1 MEDFYDNIPFSLR
14 TERICRMR
22 DIIIQI
28 EYDYELYE
36 AIKTKIENGII
47 NYSDLE
53 EEQRVKTW
61 LKKDFTLYGRL
72 QSMSI
77 EGITCG
83 KLFSKYK
90 KAVVPSTF

>member
-28 EYDYELYE
+28 EYEYELYE
-36 AIKTKIENGII
+36 EIKSKIESGRI
-47 NYSDLE
+47 NDSDLE
-53 EEQRVKTW
+53 ENQKIKAW
-61 LKKDFTLYGRL
+61 LKKDSIVYGRL
-72 QSMSI
+72 HSMSI

-83 KLFSKYK
+83 RLFSKL
-90 KAVVPSTF
+90 